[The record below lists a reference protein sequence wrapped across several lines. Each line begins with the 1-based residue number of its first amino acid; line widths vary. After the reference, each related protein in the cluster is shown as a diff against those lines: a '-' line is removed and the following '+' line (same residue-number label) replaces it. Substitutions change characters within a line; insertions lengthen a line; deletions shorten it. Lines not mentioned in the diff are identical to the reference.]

1 MLASLNHHAEED
13 LSVPEEWEVSAVKGA
28 ATRKGLGKFLVI
40 RSGSVDR
47 NLMSTVMEIEK
58 AIEKLPTDELFEL
71 THWISSRFS
80 DAWDRQIEV
89 DIRSGR
95 LDDVAAEAL
104 QEHRAGGSREFP
116 MDEQ

>member
-1 MLASLNHHAEED
+1 MFLRRGKARQSQT
-13 LSVPEEWEVSAVKGA
+13 V
-28 ATRKGLGKFLVI
+28 ATTKGLGKFLVI

-80 DAWDRQIEV
+80 DAWDRQIEE
-89 DIRSGR
+89 DICAGR
-95 LDDVAAEAL
+95 LNDLAAEAL
-104 QEHRAGGSREFP
+104 QEHRSGGSRELP
-116 MDEQ
+116 GDEK

>member
-1 MLASLNHHAEED
+1 
-13 LSVPEEWEVSAVKGA
+13 
-28 ATRKGLGKFLVI
+28 
-40 RSGSVDR
+40 
-47 NLMSTVMEIEK
+47 MSTVMEIEK

-116 MDEQ
+116 MDDEQ

>member
-1 MLASLNHHAEED
+1 
-13 LSVPEEWEVSAVKGA
+13 
-28 ATRKGLGKFLVI
+28 
-40 RSGSVDR
+40 
-47 NLMSTVMEIEK
+47 MSTVMEIEK

-71 THWISSRFS
+71 TYWISSRFS

-104 QEHRAGGSREFP
+104 LKHRAGGSRKFP

>member
-1 MLASLNHHAEED
+1 
-13 LSVPEEWEVSAVKGA
+13 
-28 ATRKGLGKFLVI
+28 
-40 RSGSVDR
+40 
-47 NLMSTVMEIEK
+47 MSNVMEIEK

-104 QEHRAGGSREFP
+104 LEHRAGGSRKFP

>member
-1 MLASLNHHAEED
+1 MWHILIRA
-13 LSVPEEWEVSAVKGA
+13 VPKRIKNRRLQVVVTRNGVK
-28 ATRKGLGKFLVI
+28 KVL

-47 NLMSTVMEIEK
+47 NLMRTVMEIEK

-95 LDDVAAEAL
+95 LDDVAAEPIR
-104 QEHRAGGSREFP
+104 EHRAGGSRGIP
-116 MDEQ
+116 YG

>member
-1 MLASLNHHAEED
+1 
-13 LSVPEEWEVSAVKGA
+13 
-28 ATRKGLGKFLVI
+28 
-40 RSGSVDR
+40 
-47 NLMSTVMEIEK
+47 MSTVMEIEK

-80 DAWDRQIEV
+80 DAWDSQIEI

-95 LDDVAAEAL
+95 LDGLAAEAL

-116 MDEQ
+116 LDEQ